1 MRKAEERKIIE
12 TYIMVYCDICAKPIG
27 EEASMIAQPNGL
39 QRLSIL
45 DVAPKDWRMTGN
57 KHFHASC
64 LDRVCTLKENEI
76 QPRIV

>member
-12 TYIMVYCDICAKPIG
+12 TYVMVYCDICAKPIG
-27 EEASMIAQPNGL
+27 EEASMIAQRNSVPE
-39 QRLSIL
+39 LSIL
-45 DVAPKDWRMTGN
+45 NVNRNEWRMTGN

-64 LDRVCTLKENEI
+64 LDQVCTLKEDEI